1 MVVAP
6 WVLRSFIAC
15 SCYLNKYLGPYFF
28 LCEPSVPHSVAVV
41 FTLQNLVS
49 GLAIILANIHQM
61 LRFLLYYFI
70 FFFSI
75 ITILQVRKQRL
86 RRWSHTLKVSLLD
99 IRDFQ
104 TSSSSS

>member
-1 MVVAP
+1 
-6 WVLRSFIAC
+6 
-15 SCYLNKYLGPYFF
+15 
-28 LCEPSVPHSVAVV
+28 
-41 FTLQNLVS
+41 
-49 GLAIILANIHQM
+49 
-61 LRFLLYYFI
+61 LLYYFI